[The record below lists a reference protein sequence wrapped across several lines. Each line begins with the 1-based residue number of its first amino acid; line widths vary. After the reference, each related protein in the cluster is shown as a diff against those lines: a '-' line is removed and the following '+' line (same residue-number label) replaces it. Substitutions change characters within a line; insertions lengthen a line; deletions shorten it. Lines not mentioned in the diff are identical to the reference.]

1 MQTPLKQYMD
11 NRRTSNCDS
20 EITQPLLH
28 YILQQI
34 GGRVHTKE
42 TVSCVLTGR
51 EPILL
56 STVMSIKMYVRMYH
70 NAMLG

>member
-1 MQTPLKQYMD
+1 MQTPPKQYMD

-42 TVSCVLTGR
+42 TVSCAYWKRTHSAINCDVN
-51 EPILL
+51 
-56 STVMSIKMYVRMYH
+56 KDVRMYVP
-70 NAMLG
+70 